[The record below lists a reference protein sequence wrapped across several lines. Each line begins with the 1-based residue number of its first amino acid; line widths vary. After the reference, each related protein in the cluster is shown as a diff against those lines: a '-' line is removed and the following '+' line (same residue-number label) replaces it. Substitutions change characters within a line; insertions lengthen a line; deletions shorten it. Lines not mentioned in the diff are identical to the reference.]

1 MNPSRRGTPDFLLLL
16 MTLGLIA
23 FGLLMVYSASSMS
36 ASYYYDGDSL
46 HYIKRQAIAVGLGL
60 FAMILCMNIHYSKLK
75 KLAVPIFLIVL
86 TMLFL
91 VPFLGTPFNG
101 AKSWFV
107 LGPLNLQPAE
117 FGKLAIIVYLAALI
131 NKKGEKFYEFKKGL
145 LPTLI
150 IVGLYCGLIM
160 LQPDFGSCMVL
171 AMISALVILV
181 GGANLKHFFAIGGC
195 GLILAFLVAVL
206 SLLTG
211 KSDFRTG
218 RLTAFLDPWS
228 DPLYTGYHITQ
239 SLMAFGHGG
248 IAGAGFGQS
257 IQKLGFLPAP
267 HNDFIFAIIGEEL
280 GFIGS
285 ALFLLFYLLFLWRGI
300 IISLR
305 CSDSFGSLVG
315 VGIMG
320 MIGIQALIN
329 LGGVTN
335 SIPLTGVT
343 LPFISYGGSSILM
356 LMASIGIVLGLS
368 REQNKFEQE
377 ESQGNSFRGK

>member
-1 MNPSRRGTPDFLLLL
+1 
-16 MTLGLIA
+16 MTLVLIS

-36 ASYYYDGDSL
+36 ASYYYGDSF
-46 HYIKRQAIAVGLGL
+46 HFIKRQAIAVALGL
-60 FAMILCMNIHYSKLK
+60 VFMLFFMNVHYNKLK
-75 KLAVPIFLIVL
+75 KWAVPLFVL
-86 TMLFL
+86 VLLSLLL
-91 VPFLGTPFNG
+91 VPFIGADIKG
-101 AKSWFV
+101 AKSWFS

-117 FGKLAIIVYLAALI
+117 FAKLALIIYLSALI
-131 NKKGEKFYEFKKGL
+131 HKKGERFYEFKKGL

-160 LQPDFGSCMVL
+160 LQPDFGSTIVL
-171 AMISALVILV
+171 GLIAAFVIFI
-181 GGANLKHFFAIGGC
+181 GGANLKHFFSLSIC
-195 GLILAFLVAVL
+195 GLALASLVVLVPFLTNKTKYRADRI
-206 SLLTG
+206 S
-211 KSDFRTG
+211 SYI
-218 RLTAFLDPWS
+218 DPWADSS
-228 DPLYTGYHITQ
+228 DTGYQITQ

-248 IAGAGFGQS
+248 INGAGFGQS

-285 ALFLLFYLLFLWRGI
+285 SFFLIFYLLFIWRGI
-300 IISLR
+300 LIALR
-305 CSDSFGSLVG
+305 CKDSFGSLIG

-320 MIGIQALIN
+320 MIGIQALVN

-343 LPFISYGGSSILM
+343 LPFISYGGSSILV

-368 REQNKFEQE
+368 REQNKE
-377 ESQGNSFRGK
+377 EPAPS